1 MKYKKLLIGV
11 ILLLILSSITF
22 IILENKSIDKFYLD
36 NKYYNT
42 NNFINVT
49 SDDINALLNQKATF
63 ILFSYNN
70 YCSLPIP
77 CHDIFEQAIKENNI
91 SILKISFEDL
101 KKTKLYKKVKLAP
114 SVIIIK
120 NGKIIDYLKADKDS
134 DLEKYQNTKSFT
146 DWLNKYII
154 LK

>member
-70 YCSLPIP
+70 YCSLPIS